1 MLGVS
6 PSPNPYPNPGLA
18 LTLALTLTLTLD
30 LALALTL
37 TKAIT
42 IDGRVFTW
50 GDADGNALG
59 HTNGQCDA
67 PHWLSRLW
75 LG

>member
-1 MLGVS
+1 MS
-6 PSPNPYPNPGLA
+6 TYSNM
-18 LTLALTLTLTLD
+18 
-30 LALALTL
+30 
-37 TKAIT
+37 AIT

-67 PHWLSRLW
+67 PHWLSSLRGVRMAHGALAYTN
-75 LG
+75 G